1 MRSVLLDTNVLS
13 ELVRQRPEPRV
24 VAYVKSQPNALV
36 SVLTLHELA
45 YGAARVDD
53 EARRTAL
60 EGWLAGIRGRFA
72 ASVVA
77 VDAAIAE
84 RAGRIRAEADRRGRG
99 CDVLDVL
106 IAATALERDALV
118 ATRNVRHFETLDV
131 DAVDPWST

>member
-24 VAYVKSQPNALV
+24 VAYVRSQPNALV

-53 EARRTAL
+53 DARRTAL

-84 RAGRIRAEADRRGRG
+84 RASRRADPFAGPAGDEA
-99 CDVLDVL
+99 
-106 IAATALERDALV
+106 
-118 ATRNVRHFETLDV
+118 
-131 DAVDPWST
+131 

>member
-24 VAYVKSQPNALV
+24 VAYVRSQPNALV
-36 SVLTLHELA
+36 SVLALHELA
-45 YGAARVDD
+45 YIAARVDD

-106 IAATALERDALV
+106 IASTALERDALV
-118 ATRNVRHFETLDV
+118 ATRNVRHFELLDV
-131 DAVDPWST
+131 DAVDPWYA